1 MTNLLN
7 HVVGASRTELGPDGR
22 ATDEH
27 FREANG
33 CRVGDPDLTP
43 SSGRMCGALH
53 GHQLTCTR
61 RPGHRMPHVAGGGQ
75 VILAV
80 WSS

>member
-7 HVVGASRTELGPDGR
+7 DVVGAARTSSGVMDR

-33 CRVGDPDLTP
+33 CRVGDPDFTP
-43 SSGRMCGALH
+43 SSGRMSGAVH
-53 GHQLTCTR
+53 GHQLACTR